1 MESQA
6 PLSKLMPRFTFLH
19 ALSYAAEDNTDEF
32 RATLKQ
38 MVERYPDADASS
50 LANDYLR
57 GLAKGRKLNA
67 GNSNARPM
75 LWDIRLSSDSTGVET
90 DSIAFDLNPDE
101 PQLFIFIYPTD
112 EVSANQL
119 LYDVAR
125 HNFSVFVVKDFDL
138 ETINFGQLGLL
149 IVKGFTNFEEAAHY
163 RSLIDS
169 DTRLILP
176 KEVSN
181 VIISEKNFNTLLQ
194 NGASLDRYFR
204 FVDQAAEEQPVM
216 TSPLPNDDTYG
227 DDQK

>member
-1 MESQA
+1 
-6 PLSKLMPRFTFLH
+6 
-19 ALSYAAEDNTDEF
+19 
-32 RATLKQ
+32 
-38 MVERYPDADASS
+38 
-50 LANDYLR
+50 
-57 GLAKGRKLNA
+57 
-67 GNSNARPM
+67 
-75 LWDIRLSSDSTGVET
+75 VET